1 MKLQHKAWAL
11 ILTSLALSACMAML
25 GARYL
30 VGDSF
35 ARLEE
40 EAALREGERARRVFN
55 QQVQALSATVK
66 DYAFWN
72 DAVDFVTGRQPDFMS
87 SNFEAEN
94 MGYLRISEILVFNE
108 RGQALATL
116 EKNADGALSALSD
129 ERAAPFSA
137 LAAQLLASG
146 GPKRV
151 LQTLRAEDGELTIV
165 IAAAIHRQDLSD
177 QKTYGVMV
185 MTRRFDDTEI
195 ARLAEV
201 LMMPARLSFDVA
213 AHPGSSIHV
222 HLDHDEADVLHV
234 VLEDHSGQPVA
245 DLVLGLDRRL
255 HAQGRALGSLS
266 MVMVALTSL
275 MASLLLVWLLD
286 RFLLKRL
293 QRLYSDIE
301 VITRDGPTA
310 APPVRVQGRDEIS
323 ALATGVNHLLARVRS
338 DAQQQQLAHERQE
351 ATQAQMMQGQKSE
364 ALGRLAGGIAHDI
377 NNSLAAVSGWVR
389 LTMEDLE
396 KGHPGHES
404 LEQALKATR
413 YADGLIR
420 QLLAFG
426 RKTQPK
432 LQPLHLKILLEDTR
446 RLVSAGLTRECE
458 IVCTGRVEADVVEAD
473 PTQLQQVV
481 VNLLINAADA
491 MHGKGRIEVT
501 LDEITVP
508 FAEADA
514 HARWPGACALAP
526 GRYLVVGVRDFG
538 PGVPAE
544 IADQVFEPFFTTK
557 GAGRGTGLGL
567 SVAQGITVRHGGH
580 IGLRSVPGEGAHF
593 HIYLPACRGEAAAA
607 LPATTTE
614 TGSAGR
620 QLLFVDDDQLVRQSW
635 STLLER
641 RGWQVTRARDGE
653 EAWSYLVQSPRRWD
667 VVLTDYAMPRLNGVG
682 LGERIRAM
690 DPPPPVVLLSGNL
703 DEAGSH
709 LPRELFAA
717 VLRKPIEAAELDAVL
732 MGVVRRTVDDEA

>member
-1 MKLQHKAWAL
+1 
-11 ILTSLALSACMAML
+11 
-25 GARYL
+25 
-30 VGDSF
+30 
-35 ARLEE
+35 
-40 EAALREGERARRVFN
+40 
-55 QQVQALSATVK
+55 
-66 DYAFWN
+66 
-72 DAVDFVTGRQPDFMS
+72 
-87 SNFEAEN
+87 
-94 MGYLRISEILVFNE
+94 
-108 RGQALATL
+108 
-116 EKNADGALSALSD
+116 
-129 ERAAPFSA
+129 
-137 LAAQLLASG
+137 
-146 GPKRV
+146 
-151 LQTLRAEDGELTIV
+151 
-165 IAAAIHRQDLSD
+165 
-177 QKTYGVMV
+177 
-185 MTRRFDDTEI
+185 
-195 ARLAEV
+195 
-201 LMMPARLSFDVA
+201 
-213 AHPGSSIHV
+213 
-222 HLDHDEADVLHV
+222 
-234 VLEDHSGQPVA
+234 
-245 DLVLGLDRRL
+245 
-255 HAQGRALGSLS
+255 
-266 MVMVALTSL
+266 
-275 MASLLLVWLLD
+275 
-286 RFLLKRL
+286 
-293 QRLYSDIE
+293 
-301 VITRDGPTA
+301 
-310 APPVRVQGRDEIS
+310 
-323 ALATGVNHLLARVRS
+323 VRS

-351 ATQAQMMQGQKSE
+351 ATRAQMMQGQKAE

-426 RKTQPK
+426 RKTPPK

-458 IVCTGRVEADVVEAD
+458 IVFIGPVYADVVEAD

-491 MHGKGRIEVT
+491 MNGKGRIEVT
-501 LDEITVP
+501 LDEIAVP
-508 FAEADA
+508 FADTDAD
-514 HARWPGACALAP
+514 ARWPGACALAP

-538 PGVPAE
+538 PGVPAG
-544 IADQVFEPFFTTK
+544 IVDQVFEPFFTTK

-580 IGLRSVPGEGAHF
+580 IGLCSVPGEGAHF

-607 LPATTTE
+607 LPPAPAE